1 MGDEYM
7 EVNSKEYRRKPPSQ
21 VYSLASLD
29 DDFLQHVM
37 PHLKGKD
44 VQDLPIKSQR
54 TGTDVIDARGIFLRK
69 EVSQKLCNLRQS
81 ELEGQLGIS
90 SAYKVEQILKRA
102 ERRTQEMADD
112 ATKREK
118 LKGKVDYKI
127 FLGEFHHFIKL
138 PITFLLCRSDKR
150 VQTEHRTG
158 DESFRNDPGFCLRG
172 GVHLLAP
179 DLRHARAHPARAG
192 HVCLHKHRDES
203 IGDGAPADHLDRTS
217 ALLLPP
223 HLQPKEAL
231 GVVAL
236 PILHVSKPFPSSF
249 SISEYRASACIAPHH
264 S

>member
-203 IGDGAPADHLDRTS
+203 IGDGAPADHLDRTG
-217 ALLLPP
+217 ALLLAP

-236 PILHVSKPFPSSF
+236 HILHVGAIFIFHIGDLVPD
-249 SISEYRASACIAPHH
+249 H
-264 S
+264 

>member
-7 EVNSKEYRRKPPSQ
+7 EVNSKEYRRKPASQ

-44 VQDLPIKSQR
+44 VQDLPIRSPR
-54 TGTDVIDARGIFLRK
+54 TGTDVIDARGVFLRK

-90 SAYKVEQILKRA
+90 SAYKVDQILKRA
-102 ERRTQEMADD
+102 EQRTQEMAGNNP
-112 ATKREK
+112 TKREK

-127 FLGEFHHFIKL
+127 FLGEFKHFIKL
-138 PITFLLCRSDKR
+138 PIIVLLRRSDKR

-158 DESFRNDPGFCLRG
+158 DEGFSNDPGLCLRG

-179 DLRHARAHPARAG
+179 DIRHARSHPARAG
-192 HVCLHKHRDES
+192 HVRLHKHRDES
-203 IGDGAPADHLDRTS
+203 IGD
-217 ALLLPP
+217 
-223 HLQPKEAL
+223 
-231 GVVAL
+231 
-236 PILHVSKPFPSSF
+236 
-249 SISEYRASACIAPHH
+249 
-264 S
+264 